1 MNVVPETAFCKAPF
15 ARICKAFRHG
25 QNVYT
30 EDVGSSSLSSPTSI
44 SKEFWAK
51 YEEGGRFIEPFRPL
65 FPTPVSSRRPE

>member
-1 MNVVPETAFCKAPF
+1 MNAVPENAFCEAPF

-30 EDVGSSSLSSPTSI
+30 EVARGSSPLSPTTVFKDLRRI
-44 SKEFWAK
+44 H
-51 YEEGGRFIEPFRPL
+51 EEGGRFIEPFQPL